1 MKKMYTCM
9 YLLLLVPI
17 LSMGQTEGITY
28 QAVLVDN
35 NPDEIPGID
44 VPSNNIPNQELSIRF
59 TILDLSSDVEYQ
71 ETQSTQTD
79 AYGTINLTIGEGSVT
94 GQGVGSFDQI
104 NWDGA
109 KTITVDIDL
118 EAGTNISPFSSLP
131 LT

>member
-1 MKKMYTCM
+1 MYTCM

-59 TILDLSSDVEYQ
+59 TILDLSGDVEYQ

-104 NWDGA
+104 NWDFR
-109 KTITVDIDL
+109 KINQFV
-118 EAGTNISPFSSLP
+118 
-131 LT
+131 